1 MAAIYG
7 VIGDAD
13 QMELEAMAARLA
25 HRGTFGARWSP
36 APGVWLGMQSRDLN
50 GLTTDGP
57 LLLDGVL
64 DNRCALA
71 TRRSTRSLR
80 PDPEPDS
87 DSLLLG
93 ELLESEGPDALALLA
108 GPFAVAW
115 WRGRTRTLLLA
126 RDRIGYG
133 PLHFTVDRAG
143 RFVFA
148 SEYKALLAL
157 DTVDARPNRDAIQ
170 VLQSSK
176 WTKPGETCLAGIYPV
191 APGTMLEV
199 DAGRLAMKRYW
210 HIPVAVQHADE
221 ERHAAELREVFLD
234 TLHWQ
239 TRPYARIGVS
249 LSGGLDSAVIA
260 AGARHVVGDKPLH
273 TFTAG
278 YGPDDREIA
287 NAAGIA
293 ETLGTQHHEIML
305 SPQDLPAL
313 LPEMV

>member
-7 VIGDAD
+7 VIGDASR
-13 QMELEAMAARLA
+13 MELEAMAERLA
-25 HRGTFGARWSP
+25 HRGAFGAHWSP
-36 APGVWLGMQSRDLN
+36 APGVWLGMQSRNL
-50 GLTTDGP
+50 GELATDGP
-57 LLLDGVL
+57 LLFDGVL
-64 DNRCALA
+64 DNRWALA
-71 TRRSTRSLR
+71 TRRSTRALR
-80 PDPEPDS
+80 PDPEPDN
-87 DSLLLG
+87 DALLLT

-115 WRGRTRTLLLA
+115 WRGRERTLLLA

-143 RFVFA
+143 RFLFA

-170 VLQSSK
+170 VLQNSK

-221 ERHAAELREVFLD
+221 ERHAAELR
-234 TLHWQ
+234 
-239 TRPYARIGVS
+239 GVS
-249 LSGGLDSAVIA
+249 RDAALANRRLPPHRRLDERRARLRSRRRRRAPCRRQQAATHVHGRVWAGRSGDRQCSRYRQ
-260 AGARHVVGDKPLH
+260 GA
-273 TFTAG
+273 
-278 YGPDDREIA
+278 
-287 NAAGIA
+287 
-293 ETLGTQHHEIML
+293 GTQHR
-305 SPQDLPAL
+305 SC
-313 LPEMV
+313 

>member
-1 MAAIYG
+1 MTAIYG
-7 VIGDAD
+7 VIGDASRS
-13 QMELEAMAARLA
+13 ELGAMAARLA
-25 HRGTFGARWSP
+25 HRGAFGARWSP
-36 APGVWLGMQSRDLN
+36 SPGVWLGMQSRDLHA
-50 GLTTDGP
+50 LATDGP

-64 DNRCALA
+64 DNRVALA
-71 TRRSTRSLR
+71 TRRSARALR
-80 PDPEPDS
+80 PDPDPAS
-87 DSLLLG
+87 DWLLLT
-93 ELLESEGPDALALLA
+93 ELLENEGPDALALVA

-115 WRGRTRTLLLA
+115 WRDRDHTLLLA

-176 WTKPGETCLAGIYPV
+176 WTKPGETCLAGIHPV
-191 APGTMLEV
+191 APGTILEV
-199 DAGRLAMKRYW
+199 DAGRLTMKRYW
-210 HIPVAVQHADE
+210 NIPVAVKHADE
-221 ERHAAELREVFLD
+221 ELHATKLREVFLD

-239 TRPYARIGVS
+239 TRHYARVGVS

-260 AGARHVVGDKPLH
+260 AGVRHVIGDKPLH

-278 YGPDDREIA
+278 YGPDDREII

-293 ETLGTQHHEIML
+293 ETLGTRCL
-305 SPQDLPAL
+305 FSGSC
-313 LPEMV
+313 